1 MMSSYAD
8 AAGIPIANADSS
20 NCTGSNIVYGPS
32 GCSGCCSGYDGAGRE
47 AIQYIQNLLVTLG
60 YLEVASVTG
69 QYGEKTYAAVQAFQ
83 KAYGLSLDGR
93 VGSSTLPLL
102 KNQADA
108 RRTASTLHSETG
120 TALVP
125 TTPVTPTGLVKKD
138 WTKEPWFWPAI
149 GLGSIALIGGAIWWR
164 SSK

>member
-1 MMSSYAD
+1 MSSYAD

-83 KAYGLSLDGR
+83 KALWPKFRWSR
-93 VGSSTLPLL
+93 WFFHP
-102 KNQADA
+102 
-108 RRTASTLHSETG
+108 ASAQRPG
-120 TALVP
+120 
-125 TTPVTPTGLVKKD
+125 
-138 WTKEPWFWPAI
+138 
-149 GLGSIALIGGAIWWR
+149 
-164 SSK
+164 